1 MAGKAAKEREQYLR
15 LEGGVLVEFTREI
28 YRCYYSCA
36 RRERYQKERDW
47 KNRVVSMEMLMEA
60 SVRDGGKSDGI
71 FTDGRD
77 IAEEVAKQMLLE
89 ELAEAIRLIRPGEKE
104 LIVALFYRD
113 MSMRE
118 YGDYCGIS
126 YQAVQSR
133 RNRVLNKLYRYLCG
147 EKKGF

>member
-1 MAGKAAKEREQYLR
+1 
-15 LEGGVLVEFTREI
+15 
-28 YRCYYSCA
+28 
-36 RRERYQKERDW
+36 
-47 KNRVVSMEMLMEA
+47 MEA

-89 ELAEAIRLIRPGEKE
+89 ELAEAIRLLRPGEKE

-126 YQAVQSR
+126 YQAVQGR
-133 RNRVLNKLYRYLCG
+133 RNRVLSKLHRYLCG
-147 EKKGF
+147 DKNSF